1 MMMKRYNQKIVYAIS
16 ILILAV
22 FLGLVFYNTKKE
34 MFVSNCGTLTYYY
47 SPGCGY
53 CKEFSPIW
61 TGDSSDSNSL
71 QYAINNASPPVNV
84 TLAIVDISDPAN
96 SSIVNTKKISGV
108 PTIILTPNTG
118 SDITFNDDRTPAKI
132 VAFIQTNC
140 SK

>member
-1 MMMKRYNQKIVYAIS
+1 MMKKYNQKIVYSLS

-22 FLGLVFYNTKKE
+22 FIGLVFYNSKRE

-61 TGDSSDSNSL
+61 TGKSSESNSL
-71 QYAINNASPPVNV
+71 QYAINNASPPVNIK
-84 TLAIVDISDPAN
+84 LAIVDISDPAN
-96 SSIVNTKKISGV
+96 SSIMNAKKISGV
-108 PTIILTPNTG
+108 PTIIFTPNNG
-118 SDITFNDDRTPAKI
+118 SDIIFNDERTPEKI
-132 VAFIQTNC
+132 VTFIQTNC